1 MDQLVQVLRDS
12 LSHDQTKLDNASQFL
27 SLISQQNLP
36 WLLQALLVIVSSTD
50 ISPLERQQA
59 GLQLKR
65 FLGLSKELPCNLQDG
80 IKRRLVELLG
90 CESWRPSTV
99 GLSIQTLFEQDETE
113 WPEIIPVL
121 VNNISI
127 NKAMMASIE
136 TLGYLCST
144 RSKKSVL
151 ESHMDTILT
160 GTIHCVTN
168 PDLGIKMTAL
178 RALSSCLE
186 CAAANFAR
194 ASERDVILQVVCE
207 ATQTGNAEVT
217 GLAIECLNKMVSLF
231 YCLLE
236 DYMRPALVPL
246 SLCCLKSDQERLVML
261 GIEFWSSVC
270 EQEERLAADGD
281 CEENTLETLLQN
293 TGTSGVL
300 VDSLLEVI
308 RAAPES
314 DRDLEIWSLSSAAL
328 NCLSLL
334 VARSVAEVQSNIG
347 VRIKEN
353 LSSESWQ
360 NRFTAIVSIGA
371 LLGMEN
377 ETDLLNVVSSFLG
390 IAESLLSDA
399 NYHIRLATASVLD
412 KISDLSGLELLTSS
426 LLSHFQSLC
435 YKCILSEDQKIME
448 FGCFSSGSFFR
459 KVLNVDNTYFTKTL
473 QRLFSLTNV
482 SSNFLAYQTIF
493 STIMDMMEN
502 CPASCQSILLEAAGT
517 IILRMKMTMPIN
529 EIVSSSAAT
538 LLSLLC
544 QTLNTTLCAMDQ
556 TEIVGLKD
564 DIFGLLPLI
573 LHSEVLLEDGLLL
586 VRSLVTP
593 LGPLLAPVLAPLTAL
608 CRPHLE
614 TLPGDQAGLARAVVG
629 LLGDLYAQTDL
640 APQLDSVTPW
650 ASLGLISNL
659 AKEGVTIDLRADI
672 ISTIAE
678 MILSSSNFFY
688 TEDCL
693 QIVLENNYLE
703 IEPLASS
710 CMDLLSSVLQTPM
723 SDTIKHYLRAHSEQ
737 IMALIL
743 TNQDGEDIRCSCIGL
758 LGDLALNLPQVFS
771 NTAPGDVENIRKIV
785 LMGQS
790 SEDQKTRSI
799 ASWAGEQLLSVAG
812 SLVES
817 QAKVAKKARLGT
829 EEVFYSVSVSVT
841 NKQFITQNIETEN
854 VTIRLNTGPGRAQPR
869 VIECSDV
876 EATVSLPC
884 PRPSQGEEVT
894 IGQLRRQ
901 RKKRAA
907 VSWKDEGEEEDEAGK
922 RWREY
927 C

>member
-1 MDQLVQVLRDS
+1 MDQLVQVLRES

-65 FLGLSKELPCNLQDG
+65 FLGLSRDLPTNLQDS

-99 GLSIQTLFEQDETE
+99 GLSIQTLFEQDEAE
-113 WPEIIPVL
+113 WAEIIPVL
-121 VNNISI
+121 VNNISN
-127 NKAMMASIE
+127 NKELMASIE

-151 ESHMDTILT
+151 ESSMDTILT

-207 ATQTGNAEVT
+207 ATQTGNVEVT

-236 DYMRPALVPL
+236 DYMKPALVPL
-246 SLCCLKSDQERLVML
+246 SLCCLQSDQERLVML

-281 CEENTLETLLQN
+281 CQENTLETLLQN
-293 TGTSGVL
+293 TGSSGVL
-300 VDSLLEVI
+300 VDNLLEVI

-314 DRDLEIWSLSSAAL
+314 ERDLETWCLSSAAL
-328 NCLSLL
+328 HCLSLL
-334 VARSVAEVQSNIG
+334 VARSVADLQSNIG

-353 LSSESWQ
+353 LYSGSWG

-390 IAESLLSDA
+390 IAESLLSDN
-399 NYHIRLATASVLD
+399 NYHIRLAAASVLN
-412 KISDLSGLELLTSS
+412 KISDLSALELLTSS
-426 LLSHFQSLC
+426 LQSYFQSLC

-459 KVLNVDNTYFTKTL
+459 KIVVVDDSYFAKTL
-473 QRLFSLTNV
+473 QKLFALTND
-482 SSNFLAYQTIF
+482 SSNFHTYQTSF
-493 STIMDMMEN
+493 STIMDMIEN
-502 CPASCQSILLEAAGT
+502 CPTSCQNILVEAAST
-517 IILRMKMTMPIN
+517 IILRIKLTMSMN
-529 EIVSSSAAT
+529 DIVTSTAAT
-538 LLSLLC
+538 LLTLLC
-544 QTLNTTLCAMDQ
+544 QTLNTTLFAMDQ
-556 TEIVGLKD
+556 TAIVGLKD
-564 DIFGLLPLI
+564 DIFSLLPLI
-573 LHSEVLLEDGLLL
+573 LHSEVLLEDGLVL

-593 LGPLLAPVLAPLTAL
+593 LGPLLAPVLAPVTAL

-614 TLPGDQAGLARAVVG
+614 TLPGDQAPLARAVVG

-640 APQLDSVTPW
+640 APQLGSVTPW
-650 ASLGLISNL
+650 ASHGLVSSL

-678 MILSSSNFFY
+678 MILSSSNFVH

-693 QIVLENNYLE
+693 QIVLENNYLKTK
-703 IEPLASS
+703 PLASS

-723 SDTIKHYLRAHSEQ
+723 SDTIKHYLRANSEQ
-737 IMALIL
+737 ILALIL
-743 TNQDGEDIRCSCIGL
+743 TNQESEDIRCSCIGL

-771 NTAPGDVENIRKIV
+771 NTAPGNVETIRKLV

-799 ASWAGEQLLSVAG
+799 ATWAGEQLLSVAG

-869 VIECSDV
+869 VIECSEV
-876 EATVSLPC
+876 AATVSLPC
-884 PRPSQGEEVT
+884 PGPSQGEELN

-907 VSWKDEGEEEDEAGK
+907 VSWKDESEEEDEAGK